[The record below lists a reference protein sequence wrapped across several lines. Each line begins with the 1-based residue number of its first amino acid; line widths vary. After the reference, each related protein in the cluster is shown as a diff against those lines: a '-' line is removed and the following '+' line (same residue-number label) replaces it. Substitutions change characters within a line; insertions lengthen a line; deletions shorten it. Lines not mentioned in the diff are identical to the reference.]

1 MSSTAHPD
9 AIAPIRQAS
18 RRLVR
23 ELGFMRGTL
32 AGTDLSPSAAH
43 ALVEIGQHG
52 GGLTASGLC
61 ELLMLEKSSVS
72 RMLGKLVAGG
82 LLREQASRSDARAKT
97 LALTAAG
104 RKVLAGIDRFATG
117 QVAQALAYLPPAG
130 GQAVAE
136 GLARYADALQAARTG
151 QPPNPLP
158 AAGPAVEIH
167 AGYRPGVIG
176 RVAEMH
182 AAYYGRTAGF
192 GQFFEA
198 QVASGIAAFTGRLE
212 QPGNGL
218 WTAVRAGTIAGHV
231 AIDGQDLGPGKAHLR
246 WFIMDDGL
254 RGSGAGRRLLSEAL
268 GHCDRL
274 GFAETH
280 LWTFSGLHAAR
291 HLYEA
296 HGFVLAEEKP
306 GGRWGAQVLEQRFV
320 RRAGP
325 GLSL

>member
-1 MSSTAHPD
+1 MSTAGLPD
-9 AIAPIRQAS
+9 IIAPIRQAS

-23 ELGFMRGTL
+23 ELGFMRSTL
-32 AGTDLSPSAAH
+32 AGTDLSPSAVH
-43 ALVEIGQHG
+43 ALVEVGQHG

-82 LLREQASRSDARAKT
+82 LLHEQASRSDARAKT

-104 RKVLAGIDRFATG
+104 RKVLAGIDRFATR
-117 QVAQALAYLPPAG
+117 QVAEALAHLPPAG
-130 GQAVAE
+130 DRAVAE
-136 GLARYADALQAARTG
+136 GLAHYADALQAARTG
-151 QPPNPLP
+151 QPTQRPHGG
-158 AAGPAVEIH
+158 GPAVEIH

-182 AAYYGRTAGF
+182 AAYYGPAAGF

-198 QVASGIAAFTGRLE
+198 RVASGVAAFTGTLD

-218 WTAVRAGTIAGHV
+218 WTAVQAGAIVGHV
-231 AIDGQDLGPGKAHLR
+231 AIDRHDLGPGKAHLR
-246 WFIMDDGL
+246 WFIVDDAV
-254 RGSGAGRRLLSEAL
+254 RGTGAGRRLLAGAL
-268 GHCDRL
+268 AHCDQL

-296 HGFVLAEEKP
+296 HGFALAEEWT
-306 GGRWGAQVLEQRFV
+306 GTQWGSEVLEQRFV
-320 RRAGP
+320 RPAGA
-325 GLSL
+325 GA